1 VFGKSVFTRHPT
13 VTGDATWNMPVGYG
27 LSETCAFFAAHPSSA
42 TRELMKRSIGRLLP
56 GNELRV
62 VEPETGRVL
71 GPNEVGELA
80 IRGPTLMEHYVKR
93 TRAECF
99 DADGFFHTGDVGT
112 YDEDGFVHFSGR
124 RTEMIKT
131 GGANVSPA
139 ELEVQLRACEPV
151 KLARAVGV
159 PDGVLEEIVVLCVE
173 LKDGTTAT
181 EDEIKGF
188 LRQRVAAY
196 KVPKRVLFFATGEIP
211 MTGGETKVKDAALLA
226 LVQQRLRG
234 EP

>member
-42 TRELMKRSIGRLLP
+42 TRELMKQSIGRLLP

-71 GPNEVGELA
+71 GPNEEGELA

-99 DADGFFHTGDVGT
+99 DADGFFRTGDVGT

-124 RTEMIKT
+124 RPHRRSAVVHRRDRHEPRVRARPGRTD
-131 GGANVSPA
+131 P
-139 ELEVQLRACEPV
+139 ELASDVRWRRVVVLRADD
-151 KLARAVGV
+151 R
-159 PDGVLEEIVVLCVE
+159 
-173 LKDGTTAT
+173 T
-181 EDEIKGF
+181 
-188 LRQRVAAY
+188 R
-196 KVPKRVLFFATGEIP
+196 
-211 MTGGETKVKDAALLA
+211 
-226 LVQQRLRG
+226 
-234 EP
+234 